1 MIISASR
8 RTDIPALYPQWFI
21 NRLLAK
27 EVLVPNPY
35 NRKKVQRISLDRDVV
50 DLIVFWTKNPEPM
63 IPYLKMIDMLEY
75 PYYFEM
81 TVTDY
86 GKEMEPNLPSTEE
99 SIASFILLSER
110 LGKEKVDFRFDPIVL
125 NEQYPISYHVEK
137 FDMMCEW
144 LHKYTER
151 CIFSFVDHYKGC
163 PFLEP
168 ETEEMLV
175 VAEKLAKIAKKYEL
189 PLYTCAEKINLEQFG
204 IHHASCIDK
213 EKIENILGYKIETK
227 KDSGQRKECQCV
239 ESVDIGIYDTCIH
252 GCKYCYA
259 NGLYENVLKKHESHN
274 PESPILIGELQGD
287 EIITDRKI
295 HSSKDNQLSLFDF
308 M

>member
-8 RTDIPALYPQWFI
+8 RTDIPALYPQWFV
-21 NRLLAK
+21 NRLLAG

-35 NRKKVQRISLDRDVV
+35 NRKKVQRISLDREVV

-63 IPYLKMIDMLEY
+63 IPYLKMIDMLDY

-81 TVTDY
+81 TITDY

-110 LGKEKVDFRFDPIVL
+110 LGKERVDFRFDPIIL
-125 NEQYPISYHVEK
+125 NEQYTAAYHVEK

-144 LHKYTER
+144 LGKYTEK

-168 ETEEMLV
+168 EREDMLD
-175 VAEKLAKIAKKYEL
+175 VAERLSKIAAKYEL
-189 PLYTCAEKINLEQFG
+189 PLYTCGESIDLEPFG
-204 IHHASCIDK
+204 IRHTSCIDK
-213 EKIENILGYKIETK
+213 EKIEAILGYKIETK
-227 KDSGQRKECQCV
+227 KDSGQRKECHCV
-239 ESVDIGIYDTCIH
+239 ESVDIGMYDTCIH
-252 GCKYCYA
+252 GCRYCYA
-259 NGLYENVLKKHESHN
+259 NGLPENVRKKYELHD
-274 PESPILIGELQGD
+274 PESPLLIGKLLGD
-287 EIITDRKI
+287 EIISDRKMRTLR
-295 HSSKDNQLSLFDF
+295 DNQLSLFDF

>member
-35 NRKKVQRISLDRDVV
+35 NRKKVQRVSLARDVV
-50 DLIVFWTKNPEPM
+50 DMIVFWTKNPEPM
-63 IPYLKMIDMLEY
+63 IPYLRMIDMLEY
-75 PYYFEM
+75 PYYFEV

-86 GKEMEPNLPSTEE
+86 GKDMEPNLPSTEE
-99 SIASFILLSER
+99 SIASFILLSEKI
-110 LGKEKVDFRFDPIVL
+110 GKERVDFRFDPIIL
-125 NEQYPISYHVEK
+125 NDKYTASYHVEK

-144 LHKYTER
+144 LHKYTDR
-151 CIFSFVDHYKGC
+151 CIFSFVDQYKGC
-163 PFLEP
+163 SFLEP
-168 ETEEMLV
+168 ETEEMLE
-175 VAEKLAKIAKKYEL
+175 VAAKLSKIADKYNL
-189 PLYTCAEKINLEQFG
+189 PLFTCAEKLDLDRYG
-204 IHHASCIDK
+204 IKHASCIDK
-213 EKIENILGYKIETK
+213 NKIEDLLGYKIDVRC
-227 KDSGQRKECQCV
+227 DSGQRKECRCV
-239 ESVDIGIYDTCIH
+239 ESVDIGMYDTCIH

-259 NGLYENVLKKHESHN
+259 NGLPENVIKKHEMHDWN
-274 PESPILIGELQGD
+274 SPILIGNLQGD
-287 EIITDRKI
+287 EIITERKV